1 MPDSGAFPD
10 GNIVVNNC
18 SRMNKKL
25 ISHCPVFKLCN
36 SITIFWSDVQNE
48 SSLRCADEKLRL
60 SGYSN
65 PQLCGFCCGL
75 CSDVLD
81 IRATLKIQKPS
92 VSYRN
97 FFYVRGYVF
106 VLTGN
111 CYEKTIDQRYCACVK

>member
-48 SSLRCADEKLRL
+48 SSLLQQFHFRCADGKLTL
-60 SGYSN
+60 SVYIAIHSY
-65 PQLCGFCCGL
+65 
-75 CSDVLD
+75 V
-81 IRATLKIQKPS
+81 AS
-92 VSYRN
+92 V
-97 FFYVRGYVF
+97 V
-106 VLTGN
+106 
-111 CYEKTIDQRYCACVK
+111 ACVLMYLIFAQH

>member
-1 MPDSGAFPD
+1 M
-10 GNIVVNNC
+10 
-18 SRMNKKL
+18 
-25 ISHCPVFKLCN
+25 
-36 SITIFWSDVQNE
+36 QNE
-48 SSLRCADEKLRL
+48 SSLRCADEKLTL
-60 SGYSN
+60 SRYIAIHSYVASVVA
-65 PQLCGFCCGL
+65 L